1 MLCLKNA
8 RSVRQWITTGVLH
21 GSTGATEFPL
31 SSFDKVNISFASSLC
46 ESIFHI
52 TATFKWTKSCQSLSK
67 FSIGEHYLA
76 FNVML
81 FYRDPSV
88 SHPIFF
94 CFFFLVLSFL
104 FLPKIGESL
113 VVATWPYQYFF
124 PSVSLVHTIYT
135 LSILVVTL
143 WSSRVLIK
151 GPFSQKQL
159 PTTWWLCENA

>member
-81 FYRDPSV
+81 FYRVFPILFFSV
-88 SHPIFF
+88 FF
-94 CFFFLVLSFL
+94 ACFVFS